1 MLDPAH
7 LYEIIERRRK
17 ELGISQAELGRLAF
31 GEADNSHVQNLRRGS
46 SPRVDRLAAL
56 AEVIG
61 YELTFSPKGRTAAEA
76 IATASHDVQVDTV
89 HLPIYDAL
97 LSAGAGAINAS
108 EHIIGHQP
116 FAFSEIRKHRNAT
129 VGSVVCAWAKGES
142 MEPLIR
148 DGDLIM
154 LNTADKLLPKRRRTK
169 GSRHLA
175 PIFAVIDD
183 GEAMVKRVE
192 GPDHG
197 FYTLVSENNS
207 YPPRLA
213 AADAL
218 RVVGRVIWWGHSVR
232 E

>member
-17 ELGISQAELGRLAF
+17 ELGISQAELGRRAF

-46 SPRVDRLAAL
+46 SPRVDRLQAL
-56 AEVIG
+56 AEAIG
-61 YELTFSPKGRTAAEA
+61 YELTFLPKRETAAAA
-76 IATASHDVQVDTV
+76 IAAPGQDVHIDTVQV
-89 HLPIYDAL
+89 PIYDAL
-97 LSAGAGAINAS
+97 LSAGVGSINAS

-116 FAFSEIRKHRNAT
+116 VAFSEIRKHRNAT
-129 VGSVVCAWAKGES
+129 VGSIVCAWAKGDS
-142 MEPLIR
+142 MEPLIQ

-192 GPDHG
+192 GPEHD
-197 FYTLVSENNS
+197 FYTLVSENNL
-207 YPPRLA
+207 YPPRLVSVG
-213 AADAL
+213 AL
-218 RVVGRVIWWGHSVR
+218 RVVGRVIWWGHTAR